1 MSLLAETGTG
11 GAEGTRL
18 TFRKAHLHWVC
29 SGYPNCSRSHSEQR
43 SPRCSVSGPT
53 VFPAGP
59 KPEPPCTQPPGA
71 PHVGSPALATR
82 RPPRPPAAA
91 RSRTGRTHR
100 SGPRPSSVVRKS
112 KKRALCPWF
121 CCAEPTTPMEETS
134 SWAQGSAE
142 PASTMGI
149 PLRTVTFTR
158 CRHTR
163 GHVTVSLPPPPP
175 PPAPRSPRRVC
186 PEWWRWLRTASGA
199 APAAAARPAGWSPAP
214 RTAWPLPAL
223 RSAPLPGASLSL
235 RPAPLR
241 PSSPPALFSSCPP
254 LLLPLGLSAGRE
266 RAPGCSISTPA
277 HQLHVRLLGQ
287 EGSTMGRE
295 MMF

>member
-1 MSLLAETGTG
+1 M
-11 GAEGTRL
+11 
-18 TFRKAHLHWVC
+18 HWVC

>member
-1 MSLLAETGTG
+1 
-11 GAEGTRL
+11 
-18 TFRKAHLHWVC
+18 
-29 SGYPNCSRSHSEQR
+29 
-43 SPRCSVSGPT
+43 
-53 VFPAGP
+53 
-59 KPEPPCTQPPGA
+59 
-71 PHVGSPALATR
+71 
-82 RPPRPPAAA
+82 
-91 RSRTGRTHR
+91 
-100 SGPRPSSVVRKS
+100 
-112 KKRALCPWF
+112 
-121 CCAEPTTPMEETS
+121 MEETS

-241 PSSPPALFSSCPP
+241 PSSPPALLSCCPSGSARAARGHRDVLFQP
-254 LLLPLGLSAGRE
+254 RRISCMCGFWGRKGLPWEGR
-266 RAPGCSISTPA
+266 
-277 HQLHVRLLGQ
+277 
-287 EGSTMGRE
+287 
-295 MMF
+295 